1 MLRRLYIRN
10 LGLIAEA
17 EIQWGTGL
25 NVITGETGAGKSMI
39 LDSLALLSGH
49 RAERLPGPNPDA
61 PTLVEAEFTEPSLE
75 ATWYEQWQVEQ
86 APTLIL
92 RRQFSADGRSR
103 VFANDT
109 PIPLQALREVAPYLF
124 TIHSQFDTQRLADNA
139 FRLLL
144 LDKLAGQAD
153 LALQY
158 RQTFE
163 RLRRLREEREQK
175 QAEYN
180 LLAEQED
187 FLRFRLDEILKAAP
201 QPDEDKT
208 LEEELNRLTHAE
220 SILDYCHQALILLD
234 ADEQG
239 LLPLAGRLTALLR
252 RLGGLLHEGETL
264 AADAADIQDRLASLS
279 RAVEHLR
286 DKVELSPERLRQVT
300 ERLDL
305 LNSLMKKNHV
315 NDVAGLLEKQAE
327 LEARLAGFQLN
338 AEELQKLEAEIHTEE
353 HKLLHIGCRLSEGR
367 NRAAELLTAEV
378 KKHLNAL
385 ALEKASFEVRLQ
397 PLETPAPTGLEEC
410 IFLFSANPGL
420 PPRPVQKAASGGE
433 LSRLMLALKAVEA
446 GQNLAPTLI
455 LDEIDA
461 GISGRVSGLT
471 AHFLRRLSRHAQI
484 IAVTHLP
491 QIAAAGDTHFLVEKK
506 HRPDGPTL
514 STVEMLQGN
523 RRRDVLAA
531 MLSAGTP
538 AAPALQAAEHLLAEF
553 AGG

>member
-17 EIQWGTGL
+17 DIQWGEGL

-39 LDSLALLSGH
+39 LDSLALLSG
-49 RAERLPGPNPDA
+49 RRTERLPGPNPDA

-75 ATWYEQWQVEQ
+75 TAWYEQWQVEP

-92 RRQFSADGRSR
+92 RRQFSPDGRSR

-109 PIPLQALREVAPYLF
+109 PVSSQALREAAPFLF
-124 TIHSQFDTQRLADNA
+124 NIHSQFDSQRLAENT
-139 FRLLL
+139 FRLVL

-153 LALQY
+153 LAFQY

-163 RLRRLREEREQK
+163 RLRRLREEHEHK

-180 LLAEQED
+180 RLAEQED
-187 FLRFRLDEILKAAP
+187 FLRFRLDEILKASP
-201 QPDEDKT
+201 RPDEDKT

-220 SILDYCHQALILLD
+220 SILEYCHQALTLLD

-264 AADAADIQDRLASLS
+264 AGDAADIQDRLASLC

-286 DKVELSPERLRQVT
+286 DRVEISPERLHEVT
-300 ERLDL
+300 ERLDT

-315 NDVAGLLEKQAE
+315 SDVADLLQKQAE
-327 LEARLAGFQLN
+327 LETRLAGFHLN
-338 AEELQKLEAEIHTEE
+338 AEEIQRLEAEMRAEE
-353 HKLLHIGCRLSEGR
+353 QNLLHIGRRLSEGR
-367 NRAAELLTAEV
+367 IRAAELLTAEV
-378 KKHLNAL
+378 KKHLNEL

-397 PLETPAPTGLEEC
+397 PLEVPAPTGLEEC
-410 IFLFSANPGL
+410 TFLFSANPGL
-420 PPRPVQKAASGGE
+420 PSRPVQKAASGGE

-446 GQNLAPTLI
+446 EQKMAPSFI
-455 LDEIDA
+455 LDEIDS

-471 AHFLRRLSRHAQI
+471 ARFLRRLSHHTQL

-491 QIAAAGDTHFLVEKK
+491 QIAAAGTTHFVVEKQ
-506 HRPDGPTL
+506 HRPDG
-514 STVEMLQGN
+514 SAISEVKVVQGE
-523 RRRDVLAA
+523 RRREVLAT
-531 MLSAGTP
+531 MLSAGSP

-553 AGG
+553 AE